1 MGYRHSGPRRDVK
14 RIRRVGEYG
23 SVWWLHDLEC
33 GHIEKRKRASTK
45 TQIGCASCK
54 SDERLAV
61 NMIRQSNFDSGSDAQ
76 VQIEADQ
83 LKAKLASALGVPL
96 DAVGVQVAMTGQKL
110 QISGA
115 MIFLHPQA
123 ANAVVKRFDSGIM
136 SDYGANHNEMGQ
148 EVPYYLGEIE

>member
-1 MGYRHSGPRRDVK
+1 VGYRHSGPRRDIK
-14 RIRRVGEYG
+14 RVSRVGEYG
-23 SVWWLHDLEC
+23 SVWWLHELEC
-33 GHIEKRKRASTK
+33 GHIEKRKRASSK
-45 TQIGCASCK
+45 SQVGCAACK
-54 SDERLAV
+54 SEERMKIGV
-61 NMIRQSNFDSGSDAQ
+61 MRHSDFDSGSDAQ

-123 ANAVVKRFDSGIM
+123 ANGVVKRFDNGIM
-136 SDYGANHNEMGQ
+136 SDYVENHNEMGQ
-148 EVPYYLGEIE
+148 EVPYYLGDSE